1 MRMIG
6 VEGSEG
12 KGRWI
17 WDLAETRVIP
27 LAWFESAFLEED
39 LYF

>member
-1 MRMIG
+1 MIG

-27 LAWFESAFLEED
+27 LARSECAFLEDD
-39 LYF
+39 LYL